1 MSRPRD
7 IRPSHAGSDAGSEPA
22 IAAALDEALA
32 TAETAAT
39 RADIVLTEVHD
50 HLGATAAAALLDE
63 VWSRTTGN
71 VLSPEALIAIAH
83 AGGQVTLATRHS
95 ALVGATAGLLGR
107 DHDEDHVY
115 VHSHVTGVAAAAT
128 GTGIGRALKWHQRRW
143 CLARGISE
151 VRWTY
156 DPLVRRNAVLN
167 LVLLGA
173 QAIRYEHDV
182 YGPMSD
188 ARNAGFPTDRLL
200 VSWDL
205 TSPRTRTAA
214 SGRVAAPD
222 VDALRRAGAQ
232 PLLSAVDDRPTR
244 HETEAPRRLVQV
256 PADIESLRRRDRGLG
271 TAWSEAIRATLGD
284 AVGAGARITG
294 VTRDGW
300 YVLAPPVGVTELA
313 DAR

>member
-1 MSRPRD
+1 MSRPRE
-7 IRPSHAGSDAGSEPA
+7 IRPPEPGGEPA
-22 IAAALDEALA
+22 IAAVMDEALA
-32 TAETAAT
+32 TAEAAAT

-50 HLGATAAAALLDE
+50 HLGATAAATLLDE

-71 VLSPEALIAIAH
+71 VLSPEALIAIGH
-83 AGGQVTLATRHS
+83 AGGQVTLATRDGE
-95 ALVGATAGLLGR
+95 LVGVTAGLLGR
-107 DHDEDHVY
+107 DHDDGHAF

-128 GTGIGRALKWHQRRW
+128 GTGVGRALKWHQRRW
-143 CLARGISE
+143 CLARGITE

-167 LVLLGA
+167 LVHLGA
-173 QAIRYEHDV
+173 QAIRYEQDV

-214 SGRVAAPD
+214 SGRSAAPD
-222 VDALRRAGAQ
+222 VDALRRAGAE

-244 HETEAPRRLVQV
+244 HDTDAPRRLVQV
-256 PADIESLRRRDRGLG
+256 PADIESLRREDPDLALAWAAALRSTLGHALGLG
-271 TAWSEAIRATLGD
+271 LRVSGFSRE
-284 AVGAGARITG
+284 
-294 VTRDGW
+294 GW
-300 YVLAPPVGVTELA
+300 YVLAADRAVDELA
-313 DAR
+313 QR